1 MSDEKALATFDVNDM
16 AKNMRAR
23 IRGEFMA
30 QIPDEAFEAL
40 IKKEIDAFMN
50 EKPRQYPRGR
60 AQHDPS
66 DFRKVCM
73 DVMRDRT
80 REAVEAVWA
89 SPEWTP
95 QYNCESGKYEIPEA
109 VTKLMEEKSEVIL
122 KSVLGELLGRILR
135 PELNQL
141 S

>member
-73 DVMRDRT
+73 DVMRDRSDSQECT
-80 REAVEAVWA
+80 WRAAWSYPTA
-89 SPEWTP
+89 RTQPALIGA
-95 QYNCESGKYEIPEA
+95 NRC
-109 VTKLMEEKSEVIL
+109 
-122 KSVLGELLGRILR
+122 R
-135 PELNQL
+135 
-141 S
+141 